1 MKIHELIFSSRSG
14 YRIVRHA
21 AFWVLKFLLLTIW
34 TVKNYF
40 HTLPGQSPEEI
51 TADGIHPMI
60 TPAVGFNL
68 LTDMIFCYCVA
79 YWLWPQYLMKR
90 KYGWFV
96 LIFISLAVILHFAR
110 FITEAPAYILSIGI
124 NTALVHLSLDFLRSG
139 PVGVFIF
146 FITLKL
152 IKEWHLKQEER
163 QLLSTENA
171 QAELQL
177 LKAQVHP
184 HFLFNT
190 LNSIYSFTLAKS
202 SQAADLVAKLSDMMR
217 YMVVSGEAALVP
229 LEKEL
234 KMIRD
239 YIALEQVRYGDR
251 LNLTFTVAG
260 DYTDKLIAPM
270 LMIPFVENAFKHGA
284 GKTWPSPWIKLSL
297 EIKND
302 RLFFEL
308 SNSKPAEPVTSPGK
322 NGIGLSNIHKRLH
335 LLYPGKHDLEL
346 RTMYDSF
353 MVRLQVPLQV
363 FDASSV
369 SDEAALSGKTQ
380 SLAYAR

>member
-1 MKIHELIFSSRSG
+1 MKFHDLIFSYRPG
-14 YRIVRHA
+14 YRIFRHA

-34 TVKNYF
+34 ALKNYF
-40 HTLPGQSPEEI
+40 HTLPGESLSEI
-51 TADGIHPMI
+51 PADGIHPMI
-60 TPAVGFNL
+60 NASIGFNL

-79 YWLWPQYLMKR
+79 YWLWPEYLMKR

-96 LIFISLAVILHFAR
+96 VIFVSLAIILHFVR
-110 FITEAPAYILSIGI
+110 FIADASVYISSVGANL
-124 NTALVHLSLDFLRSG
+124 ALAHLWLDFLRSG

-152 IKEWHLKQEER
+152 IKEWYLKQEER

-171 QAELQL
+171 LAELQL

-217 YMVVSGEAALVP
+217 YMVISGEAALVP

-251 LNLTFTVAG
+251 LNLTFVVTG

-335 LLYPGKHDLEL
+335 LLYPEKHDLEL

-353 MVRLQVPLQV
+353 MIRLQVPLQV
-363 FDASSV
+363 FDTASV
-369 SDEAALSGKTQ
+369 SDDATLSGKTQ
-380 SLAYAR
+380 PLAYAR

>member
-1 MKIHELIFSSRSG
+1 MKIHDLIFSYRLG
-14 YRIVRHA
+14 YRIFRHA
-21 AFWVLKFLLLTIW
+21 TFWLLKFLMLTTW
-34 TVKNYF
+34 MLKNYF
-40 HTLPGQSPEEI
+40 HTLPGESLSEI
-51 TADGIHPMI
+51 PADGIHPVVNAAI
-60 TPAVGFNL
+60 IFNL
-68 LTDMIFCYCVA
+68 LTDMIFCYFVA
-79 YWLWPQYLMKR
+79 YWLWPEYLMKR

-96 LIFISLAVILHFAR
+96 SIFITLAIVLHFIR
-110 FITEAPAYILSIGI
+110 FIVDGPAYISSVGVNI
-124 NTALVHLSLDFLRSG
+124 ALANLSLDFLREG
-139 PVGVFIF
+139 PIGVFIF

-163 QLLSTENA
+163 QMLSTENA
-171 QAELQL
+171 LAELQL

-202 SQAADLVAKLSDMMR
+202 SQAADLVAKLSNMMQ

-234 KMIRD
+234 KMIHD

-251 LNLTFTVAG
+251 LNLTFTVTG

-335 LLYPGKHDLEL
+335 LLYPERHDLEL
-346 RTMYDSF
+346 RTMYNSF
-353 MVRLQVPLQV
+353 MVRLQVPLQMSGS
-363 FDASSV
+363 ASASGEAV
-369 SDEAALSGKTQ
+369 LSDKTKP
-380 SLAYAR
+380 LAYAR

>member
-1 MKIHELIFSSRSG
+1 MKIHDLIFSYRAG
-14 YRIVRHA
+14 YRFFRHA
-21 AFWVLKFLLLTIW
+21 IFWLLKLLMLTTW
-34 TVKNYF
+34 MLKNYF
-40 HTLPGQSPEEI
+40 HTLPGESLSEI
-51 TADGIHPMI
+51 PADGIHPVVNA
-60 TPAVGFNL
+60 AVIFNL
-68 LTDMIFCYCVA
+68 FTDMIFCYCVA
-79 YWLWPQYLMKR
+79 YWLWPEYLMKR

-96 LIFISLAVILHFAR
+96 SIFLSLAIVLHFVR
-110 FITEAPAYILSIGI
+110 FIADGPAYISTVGVNVGLA
-124 NTALVHLSLDFLRSG
+124 NLSLDFLREG

-146 FITLKL
+146 FITLRL

-163 QLLSTENA
+163 QMLATENA
-171 QAELQL
+171 LAELQL

-251 LNLTFTVAG
+251 LNLTFMVTG

-284 GKTWPSPWIKLSL
+284 GKTWPSPWIKLCL

-302 RLFFEL
+302 RLYFEL
-308 SNSKPAEPVTSPGK
+308 SNSRPAEPVTSLGK

-335 LLYPGKHDLEL
+335 LLYPERHDLEL
-346 RTMYDSF
+346 RTMYNSF

-363 FDASSV
+363 FRGASV
-369 SDEAALSGKTQ
+369 SGEAVLSDKTQ